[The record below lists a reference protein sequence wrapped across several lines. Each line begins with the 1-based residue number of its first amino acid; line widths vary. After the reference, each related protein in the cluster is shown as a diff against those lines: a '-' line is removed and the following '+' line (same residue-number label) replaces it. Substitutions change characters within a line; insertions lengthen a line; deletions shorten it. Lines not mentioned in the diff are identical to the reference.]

1 MDNLV
6 ELAEPFVMSV
16 CIFCSIVML
25 TFTRPH
31 TVPEPYVCQREADAG
46 ATLLPICRNFAI
58 NPIRRWI
65 AGKAQRKET
74 PGDEE
79 DTGCPLLRITKK
91 RNQEGNREKIHF
103 ETSLAQAGRHRALC
117 RSAAFCARR
126 VFGVGIQ
133 RAD

>member
-6 ELAEPFVMSV
+6 ELATPFVMSV

-25 TFTRPH
+25 TFARPH
-31 TVPEPYVCQREADAG
+31 SVPELYACRREADAG
-46 ATLLPICRNFAI
+46 ATLLSVCRNTAI

-65 AGKAQRKET
+65 AGKAQRKEA

-79 DTGCPLLRITKK
+79 DTGCPLLHITKK
-91 RNQEGNREKIHF
+91 RIREGNREKKF
-103 ETSLAQAGRHRALC
+103 EASLAQAGRHRALC
-117 RSAAFCARR
+117 RSAALCARR